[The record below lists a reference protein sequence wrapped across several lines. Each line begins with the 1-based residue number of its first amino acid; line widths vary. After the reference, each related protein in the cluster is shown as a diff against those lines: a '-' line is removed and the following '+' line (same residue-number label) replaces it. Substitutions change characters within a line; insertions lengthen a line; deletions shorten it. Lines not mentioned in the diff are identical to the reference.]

1 MACWREV
8 SMDSSTRFTIRTGRP
23 AFRATAIVTGS
34 MRVYD
39 FDPKPPPRNGT
50 MIRTRSSGT
59 PNTDAISARTRKG
72 CWQLAQRVMSSPS
85 TWAMQACVSI
95 AYW

>member
-1 MACWREV
+1 
-8 SMDSSTRFTIRTGRP
+8 
-23 AFRATAIVTGS
+23 
-34 MRVYD
+34 
-39 FDPKPPPRNGT
+39 

-85 TWAMQACVSI
+85 TWAMQAWVSI
-95 AYW
+95 EYW